1 MFCMRNGSLF
11 TNFWCAIYMI
21 LAISTGCAAGIPA
34 SVENVTTNPDSQSRE
49 LTEEPVLSDNVA
61 VPTVPSYMP
70 ACAAGKAAPVFT
82 LNSLNGDSVAQR
94 ALRGKNILLN
104 FWAIWC
110 EPCMRE
116 LPYLEQYNKQKKQD
130 NLLIISICSESDVN
144 SINDY
149 VLRTGLTFPIL
160 LDRNGKIR
168 RLYSYD
174 GKKLLVL
181 PTTFFID
188 SQGIITKI
196 SRHTFTG
203 VDDIQKT
210 VIGLSFDK

>member
-1 MFCMRNGSLF
+1 MVYFVKRRAFVNLLF
-11 TNFWCAIYMI
+11 AISMI
-21 LAISTGCAAGIPA
+21 LAISMGCAAGIPA
-34 SVENVTTNPDSQSRE
+34 SVDNITPIPASQTGELIENTVP
-49 LTEEPVLSDNVA
+49 SDNV
-61 VPTVPSYMP
+61 TVPSYVP
-70 ACAAGKAAPVFT
+70 ACATGRDAPVFT
-82 LNSLNGDSVAQR
+82 LNSLNGDSVSLR

-116 LPYLEQYNKQKKQD
+116 LPYLEQYNRQRKQD
-130 NLLIISICSESDVN
+130 NLIIISICSESDAN

-168 RLYSYD
+168 RLYSYE
-174 GKKLLVL
+174 KNKLLVL

-203 VDDIQKT
+203 VDDIEKT
-210 VIGLSFDK
+210 VTELKFGQ

>member
-1 MFCMRNGSLF
+1 MDDFVKRRAFINLLF
-11 TNFWCAIYMI
+11 VINMI
-21 LAISTGCAAGIPA
+21 LAILTGCAAGIPA
-34 SVENVTTNPDSQSRE
+34 SVENVTPIPDSQNGE
-49 LTEEPVLSDNVA
+49 LTENIVLSDNV
-61 VPTVPSYMP
+61 TVPSYAP
-70 ACAAGKAAPVFT
+70 ACAAGRAAPVFT
-82 LNSLNGDSVAQR
+82 LNSLNGDSVSLR
-94 ALRGKNILLN
+94 TLRGKNILLN

-116 LPYLEQYNKQKKQD
+116 LPYLEQYNRQRKQD

-160 LDRNGKIR
+160 LDRDGKIR
-168 RLYSYD
+168 RLYSYEK
-174 GKKLLVL
+174 KKLLVL

-188 SQGIITKI
+188 SQGIIAKI

-203 VDDIQKT
+203 VDDIEKT
-210 VIGLSFDK
+210 VTELKFGQ